1 MAPRPA
7 CMAASS
13 VLSVAST
20 GEIPLPKEKGRP
32 SLEVVAGAELFLPAC
47 MFSEDRG
54 SEEQLQSRGG

>member
-1 MAPRPA
+1 
-7 CMAASS
+7 MAASS

-20 GEIPLPKEKGRP
+20 GEILLPKEKGRP